1 MYTALKVL
9 NTVSIVLTCMLCIMT
24 MQVFKRK
31 ACVVLPDF
39 SSALRL
45 RDLLNNAF
53 NHLRFMFSPH
63 GRRRRPAVRPFI
75 RKKTSAAG
83 TVLCSRW
90 PVTSACCYIYRSTQ
104 KQQEHNFIK
113 IINVN
118 VAVELDP
125 LFLHYMCYTIKTTE
139 NRSLKDGKQ

>member
-1 MYTALKVL
+1 MKTAMQPERFPNRWFLLTGEML
-9 NTVSIVLTCMLCIMT
+9 NGPTSID
-24 MQVFKRK
+24 VFKRK

-83 TVLCSRW
+83 TVLCSR
-90 PVTSACCYIYRSTQ
+90 
-104 KQQEHNFIK
+104 
-113 IINVN
+113 
-118 VAVELDP
+118 
-125 LFLHYMCYTIKTTE
+125 
-139 NRSLKDGKQ
+139 